1 MTKGAI
7 LKSAFALLSE
17 AEAEAVWE
25 ALGQYVENEG
35 DFEEEHKETHGEK
48 PPHLD
53 SARALLDRM
62 NECLAAL
69 AS

>member
-1 MTKGAI
+1 MTRGSI

-25 ALGQYVENEG
+25 ALGQYVENET
-35 DFEEEHKETHGEK
+35 DHEEEHLEETGK
-48 PPHLD
+48 APPHL
-53 SARALLDRM
+53 AAAQTLLDRM
-62 NECLAAL
+62 NEAIAAL